1 MAIDNM
7 SMAPTMMP
15 QPGQP
20 APQEGMNQNMQA
32 FAEQT
37 GRGGDSVLG
46 HLTPGEIVIPLDAQT
61 EEVLVAVSEAF
72 ESAGMNP
79 LEFVVGMADNKINPT
94 TGNPEYFFS
103 GLKKRLK
110 KTRNKIKK
118 NKMLRTVLPIA
129 VSMFMPQLAPA
140 LMANP
145 LGAAAVNYTANRA
158 VGNDHDSSL
167 TGAVVSGATTGMG
180 NMASGSTFMGGGA
193 GAGTNPI
200 TGNPTLPSDPMVGGN
215 GYSAS
220 GMGPGVQ
227 GPVVAGSV
235 TAPISMTDAAANM
248 FGEGA
253 ISEAVAGSPVA
264 NVAASDVVN
273 AAASTAGTTTAG
285 ATQDASDQQKKL
297 QAAALAK
304 FNKPLVQL
312 TEAELKELVNDPLN
326 RDVTG
331 GIYDYE

>member
-1 MAIDNM
+1 M

-103 GLKKRLK
+103 GLRKRLK

-158 VGNDHDSSL
+158 VGNDHESSL
-167 TGAVVSGATTGMG
+167 TGAVVSGATTGVG

-193 GAGTNPI
+193 GAGVNPI
-200 TGNPTLPSDPMVGGN
+200 TGNPTLPSDPMVG
-215 GYSAS
+215 SVAS
-220 GMGPGVQ
+220 G
-227 GPVVAGSV
+227 
-235 TAPISMTDAAANM
+235 TAPISVGQAAGNA

-253 ISEAVAGSPVA
+253 ISEAVAGSSVA

-285 ATQDASDQQKKL
+285 ATQDASDKQKKL

-331 GIYDYE
+331 GIYNYE

>member
-1 MAIDNM
+1 M

-200 TGNPTLPSDPMVGGN
+200 TGNPTLPSDPMVG
-215 GYSAS
+215 SVAS
-220 GMGPGVQ
+220 G
-227 GPVVAGSV
+227 
-235 TAPISMTDAAANM
+235 TAPISVSQAAGNA

-285 ATQDASDQQKKL
+285 ATQDASDKQKKL

-312 TEAELKELVNDPLN
+312 TEVELQELVNDPLN

-331 GIYDYE
+331 GIYNYE

>member
-1 MAIDNM
+1 M

-103 GLKKRLK
+103 GLRKRLK

-158 VGNDHDSSL
+158 VGNDHESSL
-167 TGAVVSGATTGMG
+167 TGAVVSGAATGVG
-180 NMASGSTFMGGGA
+180 NMSSGSTFMGGGA
-193 GAGTNPI
+193 GAGVNPI
-200 TGNPTLPSDPMVGGN
+200 TGNPTLPSDPMVG
-215 GYSAS
+215 SVAS
-220 GMGPGVQ
+220 G
-227 GPVVAGSV
+227 
-235 TAPISMTDAAANM
+235 TAPISVGQAAGNA

-253 ISEAVAGSPVA
+253 ISEAVAGSSVA

-285 ATQDASDQQKKL
+285 ATQDASDKQKKL

-331 GIYDYE
+331 GIYNYE

>member
-1 MAIDNM
+1 M

-103 GLKKRLK
+103 GLRKRLK

-158 VGNDHDSSL
+158 VGNDHEASL
-167 TGAVVSGATTGMG
+167 TGAVVSGATTGVG

-193 GAGTNPI
+193 GAGVNPI
-200 TGNPTLPSDPMVGGN
+200 TGNPTLPSDPMVG
-215 GYSAS
+215 SVAS
-220 GMGPGVQ
+220 G
-227 GPVVAGSV
+227 
-235 TAPISMTDAAANM
+235 TAPISVSQAAGNA

-253 ISEAVAGSPVA
+253 ISEAVAGSSVA

-285 ATQDASDQQKKL
+285 ATQDASDKQKKL

-331 GIYDYE
+331 GIYNYE

>member
-103 GLKKRLK
+103 GLRKRLK

-158 VGNDHDSSL
+158 VGNDHEASL

-193 GAGTNPI
+193 GAGVNPI
-200 TGNPTLPSDPMVGGN
+200 TGNPTLPSDPMVG
-215 GYSAS
+215 SVAS
-220 GMGPGVQ
+220 G
-227 GPVVAGSV
+227 
-235 TAPISMTDAAANM
+235 TAPISVSQAAGNA

-253 ISEAVAGSPVA
+253 ISEAVAGSSVA

-285 ATQDASDQQKKL
+285 ATQDASDKQKKL

-331 GIYDYE
+331 GIYNYE